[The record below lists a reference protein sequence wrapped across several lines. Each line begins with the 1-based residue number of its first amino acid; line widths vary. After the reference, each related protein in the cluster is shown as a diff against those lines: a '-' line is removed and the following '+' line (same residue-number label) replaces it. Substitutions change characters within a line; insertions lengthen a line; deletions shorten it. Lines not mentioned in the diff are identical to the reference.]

1 MYCNS
6 PSIFLNLSFGCAGSI
21 LCFCWTFSLI
31 GLRRAKG
38 STEMSSP
45 QRKYSEPSLSQ
56 RRALAISIT
65 SPRQLVESKG
75 AVLSIHTSPPPAP
88 LRGREEREAWRVKSG
103 VWRVEREG
111 WRLGGG
117 CQYYRLHV
125 PSSLINHYK
134 ATLSSSIFLS
144 QTYVIIFCEIYQFL
158 IKIVV
163 YL

>member
-6 PSIFLNLSFGCAGSI
+6 PSILLNHSFDCAGSI
-21 LCFCWTFSLI
+21 LCFCWTCSLI

-75 AVLSIHTSPPPAP
+75 TVLSIHTSPPPAP
-88 LRGREEREAWRVKSG
+88 LRGMEEREAGRVKSG

-117 CQYYRLHV
+117 CQCYRLHV

-134 ATLSSSIFLS
+134 AKLSSSIFLS
-144 QTYVIIFCEIYQFL
+144 QTYVIFFVKFISFWFR
-158 IKIVV
+158 
-163 YL
+163 

>member
-6 PSIFLNLSFGCAGSI
+6 PSIFLNLSFDCAGSI

-88 LRGREEREAWRVKSG
+88 LRGREEREAGKVKSG
-103 VWRVEREG
+103 AW
-111 WRLGGG
+111 WLGGG
-117 CQYYRLHV
+117 CQCYRLHV

-134 ATLSSSIFLS
+134 ATLSSYPKLMLLFFVKFFSFWFRLLYI
-144 QTYVIIFCEIYQFL
+144 CR
-158 IKIVV
+158 KI
-163 YL
+163 